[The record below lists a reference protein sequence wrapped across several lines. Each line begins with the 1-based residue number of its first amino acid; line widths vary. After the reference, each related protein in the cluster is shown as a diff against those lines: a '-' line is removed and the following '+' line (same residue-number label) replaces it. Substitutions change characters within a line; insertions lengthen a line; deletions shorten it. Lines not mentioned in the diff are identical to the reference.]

1 MWSLGVIF
9 YMMLCGE
16 PPFSGKNHK
25 VLIRNIKRA
34 EYSMDKPQF
43 DKCSDEAIDLLKK
56 ILVKNPHE
64 RLTAAE
70 AYSHAWIRREIKKEN
85 LNMVIDPN
93 VFGELESFMKSFTL
107 KKVLLLRIASQ
118 IPENEVTTLKN
129 IFKKIDTNGNGLISK
144 EEMVAGMKEFA
155 SIGMSNLKEKTVKK
169 LFHAMDLDHNG
180 EIGYTEFIASFM
192 NTHLES

>member
-1 MWSLGVIF
+1 MISILF
-9 YMMLCGE
+9 YY
-16 PPFSGKNHK
+16 FFN
-25 VLIRNIKRA
+25 
-34 EYSMDKPQF
+34 F
-43 DKCSDEAIDLLKK
+43 
-56 ILVKNPHE
+56 
-64 RLTAAE
+64 
-70 AYSHAWIRREIKKEN
+70 
-85 LNMVIDPN
+85 
-93 VFGELESFMKSFTL
+93 
-107 KKVLLLRIASQ
+107 Q

-155 SIGMSNLKEKTVKK
+155 AIGMSNLKEKTVKK